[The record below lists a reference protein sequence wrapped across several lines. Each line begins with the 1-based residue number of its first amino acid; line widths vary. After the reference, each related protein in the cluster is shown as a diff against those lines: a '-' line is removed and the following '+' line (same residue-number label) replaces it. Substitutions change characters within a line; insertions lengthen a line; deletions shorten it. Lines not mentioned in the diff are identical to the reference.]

1 MDVASGIEIEFF
13 PVGEGKRSGDAIS
26 VRFGKPGNYKLM
38 VYDGGTKQSGQAIVD
53 HVRAHY
59 GVERVDYLVNS
70 HPDGDH
76 ASGLSVVLEQLD
88 VGELWLH
95 RPWAY
100 CAEIRDYFHDGRIT
114 DVSLERRFREKM
126 SAAHALEVLALKK
139 RVPVHEPFEGDVI
152 GGAFRVL
159 SPEKNCYVHEL
170 IQEFAKTPAQ
180 KKNTAANEAFS
191 VADML
196 KSAFAKV
203 TEWIDETWNV
213 ETLRSDVCT
222 SAENES
228 SVILF
233 GQFGANGVLLT
244 GDAGVRALTA
254 AADYAEHIGLDL
266 PKLVTFAQIPHHG
279 SRNNVTSAVLDRIF
293 GSAPASQSGDP
304 TRTAYVSASKE
315 SETHP
320 RPAVVNAF
328 IRRGFRVF
336 QTKGKMLRHRRN
348 MPDRDGWRTAERMQF
363 STKVQAWD

>member
-1 MDVASGIEIEFF
+1 MDTEIGIEIEFF
-13 PVGEGKRSGDAIS
+13 AVGEGKRSGDAIS
-26 VRFGKPGNYKLM
+26 VRFGTPGNYKVL
-38 VYDGGTKQSGQAIVD
+38 VYDGGTKTSGQAIVD
-53 HVRAHY
+53 HVRKHY

-100 CAEIRDYFHDGRIT
+100 SGEIRNYFHDGRIT
-114 DVSLERRFREKM
+114 DMSLARRFQEKM
-126 SAAHALEVLALKK
+126 SAAHELEVLALKK
-139 RVPVHEPFEGDVI
+139 GVRVYEPFAGQTIAGV
-152 GGAFRVL
+152 FTVL

-180 KKNTAANEAFS
+180 KKITAANEAFGI
-191 VADML
+191 ADMF
-196 KSAFAKV
+196 KSAIAKV
-203 TEWIDETWNV
+203 TEWIDETWDV

-233 GQFGANGVLLT
+233 GQFGSSGVLLT

-254 AADYAEHIGLDL
+254 AAEHAENVGLNL
-266 PKLVTFAQIPHHG
+266 CKLVTFAQIPHHG

-293 GSAPASQSGDP
+293 GPAHATQPGE
-304 TRTAYVSASKE
+304 TRRIAFVSASKE

-320 RPAVVNAF
+320 RATVVNAF
-328 IRRGFRVF
+328 IRRGFKVV
-336 QTKGKMLRHRRN
+336 QTKGTMIRHQRN
-348 MPDRDGWRTAERMQF
+348 MPGRDGWRAVEHMQF